1 MTPLRIALV
10 LSCAALLPFPWAAQA
25 QDKPLT
31 AQQERMKSCNAE
43 ASGKHMK
50 GEERRDFM
58 SHCLKGEAESGR
70 QLTAQQEKMATC
82 NRDASAKGLKGD
94 ERRGF
99 MRECLRGEQQ
109 APAAA
114 GR

>member
-1 MTPLRIALV
+1 MTAIRMALV
-10 LSCAALLPFPWAAQA
+10 LSCAALLSPWVAQG

-43 ASGKHMK
+43 ARDKHMK

-58 SHCLKGEAESGR
+58 SHCLKGESGER
-70 QLTAQQEKMATC
+70 ERTAQQEKMVSC

-94 ERRGF
+94 QRRGF
-99 MRECLRGEQQ
+99 MRECLSADSRS
-109 APAAA
+109 PSAA